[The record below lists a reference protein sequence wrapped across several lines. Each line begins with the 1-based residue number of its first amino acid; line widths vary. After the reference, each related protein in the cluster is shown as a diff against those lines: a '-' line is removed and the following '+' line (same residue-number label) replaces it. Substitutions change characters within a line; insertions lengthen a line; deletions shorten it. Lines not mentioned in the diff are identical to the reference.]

1 VRLAVVV
8 LAAVAAAVLWRRR
21 RTAEPQVVIAWP
33 DGTEIRLREGRA
45 EHERIVAVAG
55 RALE

>member
-1 VRLAVVV
+1 VVV
-8 LAAVAAAVLWRRR
+8 LAAAAAAVLWRRGR
-21 RTAEPQVVIAWP
+21 ADEPRVVIAWP

>member
-8 LAAVAAAVLWRRR
+8 LAAGAAPDPGRRR
-21 RTAEPQVVIAWP
+21 PTAEPQVVIAWP

>member
-8 LAAVAAAVLWRRR
+8 LAAVAAAVVWRQR

-55 RALE
+55 RALG

>member
-1 VRLAVVV
+1 VVV

-55 RALE
+55 RALG